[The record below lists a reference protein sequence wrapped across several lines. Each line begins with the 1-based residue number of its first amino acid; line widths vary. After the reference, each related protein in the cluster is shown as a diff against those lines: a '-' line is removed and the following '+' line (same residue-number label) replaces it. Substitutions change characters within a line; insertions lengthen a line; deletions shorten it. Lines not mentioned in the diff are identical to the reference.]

1 MNFMKK
7 QLNLILAATLLLTI
21 SSCEKDDEP
30 KNKIATLG
38 AQENTESGGYYSVS
52 MNKVFTQSIAF
63 SNQTAIDIL
72 CFYEAESGNNIALAS
87 PGSGINGIFTG
98 DSAPE
103 NWTTLNTTFFLNTT
117 LTAAQFDAL
126 AETDQIIVSSFN
138 EVDSRRKAKDMQP
151 GLVVAFKTED
161 GTYGLLKVIEV
172 AQGAAG
178 QVKFEIKIKE

>member
-1 MNFMKK
+1 MKK
-7 QLNLILAATLLLTI
+7 TLIYILSAVTLLTI
-21 SSCEKDDEP
+21 VSCEKNDEP

-38 AQENTESGGYYSVS
+38 AQENTTAGGYYSVAD
-52 MNKVFTQSIAF
+52 NTVFTQVDAF
-63 SNQTAIDIL
+63 ADQSAIDIL
-72 CFYEAESGNNIALAS
+72 CFYEAASGNNIAIAS

-126 AETDQIIVSSFN
+126 TETDQIIVSSFV
-138 EVDSRRKAKDMQP
+138 EADSRKKAKDMQP
-151 GLVVAFKTED
+151 GLVVSFKTAD

-172 AQGAAG
+172 TQGATG
-178 QVKFEIKIKE
+178 SVKFEVKTKK